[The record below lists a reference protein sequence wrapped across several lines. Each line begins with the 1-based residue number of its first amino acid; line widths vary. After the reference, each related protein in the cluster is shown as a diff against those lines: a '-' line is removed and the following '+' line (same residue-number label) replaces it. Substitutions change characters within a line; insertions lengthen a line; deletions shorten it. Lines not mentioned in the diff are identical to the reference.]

1 MKKILILTI
10 LCVTKISVVLAGN
23 DISST
28 LKNSLLCKNFDKTE
42 ADYTHN
48 KVYKNYTDLLDGI
61 TKSST
66 LSSEFKEKFA
76 VYDKFSGR
84 SGGTITFV
92 PVSDSTLKFVYLS
105 LYLESKPTLN
115 TEYTGD
121 ILEFAEDFRKK
132 NPNTNLE
139 YMSQSKIIKY
149 LKEENG
155 FNQLEEISFSAEI
168 SKDEFS
174 KTQNNT
180 KYYSKHLFY
189 AYPKGSNNSSRMT
202 VFYTDPLNEKI
213 INVQCFI

>member
-1 MKKILILTI
+1 M
-10 LCVTKISVVLAGN
+10 
-23 DISST
+23 
-28 LKNSLLCKNFDKTE
+28 
-42 ADYTHN
+42 
-48 KVYKNYTDLLDGI
+48 
-61 TKSST
+61 
-66 LSSEFKEKFA
+66 
-76 VYDKFSGR
+76 
-84 SGGTITFV
+84 
-92 PVSDSTLKFVYLS
+92 
-105 LYLESKPTLN
+105 
-115 TEYTGD
+115 
-121 ILEFAEDFRKK
+121 
-132 NPNTNLE
+132 
-139 YMSQSKIIKY
+139 KY